1 MPKWIELSMQVDGE
15 AAEAVA
21 EVLRRYVHQGIVIEQ
36 HYAADEGFPGDPPPE
51 GPLTVRA
58 YLPDDQAA
66 SGKQRE
72 IEKALY
78 YLGRLYPLPEPRF
91 TLVEEEDWSEAWK
104 AHYQPVRVG
113 RKLLVKPAWLHADI
127 SPNDVVIELDPGM
140 AFGTGTHPSTQ
151 LCLMALEDLIRPGQR
166 VLDLGC
172 GSGIL
177 AIAAARL
184 GATNVLALD
193 TDPIAVRVAHEN
205 VAANSVRDRVH
216 VERGSME
223 SQLHAPRR
231 FDLVIVNILAK
242 VIIEMC
248 GQGLGH
254 VVRPDG
260 HLVAAGII
268 DEQANEVASA
278 LEKAGL
284 QVEARRQS
292 ADWVAL
298 ITRRRLA

>member
-1 MPKWIELSMQVDGE
+1 MRG
-15 AAEAVA
+15 
-21 EVLRRYVHQGIVIEQ
+21 
-36 HYAADEGFPGDPPPE
+36 
-51 GPLTVRA
+51 
-58 YLPDDQAA
+58 
-66 SGKQRE
+66 
-72 IEKALY
+72 
-78 YLGRLYPLPEPRF
+78 
-91 TLVEEEDWSEAWK
+91 
-104 AHYQPVRVG
+104 G
-113 RKLLVKPAWLHADI
+113 RKLLVKPAWLEAEI
-127 SPNDVVIELDPGM
+127 SPDDVVIELDPGM

-151 LCLMALEDLIRPGQR
+151 LCLMALEDLIRPDQR

-184 GATNVLALD
+184 GATNILALD

-216 VERGSME
+216 VEQGSLE

-231 FDLVIVNILAK
+231 FDLIMVNILAN

-254 VVRPDG
+254 VVRPGG

-268 DEQANEVASA
+268 NEQADEVASA
-278 LEKAGL
+278 LEEAGL

-298 ITRRRLA
+298 VTRRRPA